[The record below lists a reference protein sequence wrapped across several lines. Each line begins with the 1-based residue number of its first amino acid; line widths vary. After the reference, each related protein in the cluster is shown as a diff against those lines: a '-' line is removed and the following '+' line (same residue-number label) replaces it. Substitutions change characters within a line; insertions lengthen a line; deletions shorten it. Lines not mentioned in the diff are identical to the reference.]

1 MGNLRTIVGS
11 AIAGIFV
18 MSVWGAFASKYGIVG
33 GWFAGFIIIGTMW
46 FFNHCLGVINNK
58 AGAAPVD
65 QALGIGIAGSMRD
78 VFMAG
83 SITPLMESLPTLL
96 FVGLGGIAGAV
107 CATLFQQD
115 LAKAQSNT
123 LVKEQ
128 SESVK
133 RSV

>member
-1 MGNLRTIVGS
+1 MGNFRTIVGS

-18 MSVWGAFASKYGIVG
+18 MSVWGAFAAKYGIAG
-33 GWFAGFIIIGTMW
+33 GWFAGFIIIGTAW
-46 FFNHCLGVINNK
+46 FFNHCLGVIDNQ

-83 SITPLMESLPTLL
+83 SISPLIESLPTLL

-107 CATLFQQD
+107 CAAMFQQD
-115 LAKAQSNT
+115 LAKARSAAA
-123 LVKEQ
+123 KAQ
-128 SESVK
+128 SEATS
-133 RSV
+133 RSA